1 MDVDMSKFDEADR
14 RYYDNIRDALNA
26 NNSDRLCEL
35 VPTLSKEEANDWI
48 TAYNEY
54 SESIREKEN
63 AGSDAI
69 PEITQQKYLI
79 KQLLIRSKIPSVDTE
94 NN

>member
-54 SESIREKEN
+54 SESIEEKEN